1 MKGGKKEMGISNK
14 NKKRGGRIKKEY
26 FKRKMDKNKI
36 KSISQIFFSYN
47 KFLFCHLV
55 KEISSNLFL

>member
-1 MKGGKKEMGISNK
+1 MGISNK